1 MQARLEI
8 RRFPMALIA
17 IVVAVAAAL
26 MLGAGLG
33 YTLKGANVATGP
45 ARVVVIGNQPTSPL
59 GADACVRLDNHK
71 GC

>member
-1 MQARLEI
+1 MQARLEV

-33 YTLKGANVATGP
+33 YTLKGATVTAGP
-45 ARVVVIGNQPTSPL
+45 ARFVVVQPASEP
-59 GADACVRLDNHK
+59 GAAACLRINNHK
-71 GC
+71 AC